1 MVSHIEFRYQYCSAF
16 LRRAAARSFV
26 SSPLK
31 ARTIVTRTPTGL
43 RQSQKWQ
50 MPVFQRRFAS
60 EEASPA
66 QEKTTGETVPT
77 EPTEAEK
84 AMKEEAAVT
93 SEAQAEQEPNVVEKS
108 IPEAADASE
117 QPSVVEQVKEKV
129 QDAASDVTDAAVG
142 LLGESARN
150 AAAGT
155 HSDPK
160 PSRILYIGNLF
171 FEIKSQDLEREFA
184 KYGEIVNARVAED
197 ARGLSRGFG
206 FVEFSTL
213 QDAEKAQK
221 ELNQKTLAGRSMAV
235 QFHVRREPRNPM
247 NSNKKAQSN
256 KPSKTLFI
264 GNMSFQMSDKD
275 LNDLFRNI
283 TNVLDV
289 RVAVDRRSGQPRG
302 FCHADFIDIPSAQ
315 AAKEI
320 LEQKAIYGRQ
330 LRVDFS
336 RSANT
341 APSRE
346 N

>member
-1 MVSHIEFRYQYCSAF
+1 MSILLRVFQTV

-31 ARTIVTRTPTGL
+31 ARTIVTKTPTGL

-77 EPTEAEK
+77 EPTNTEK

-93 SEAQAEQEPNVVEKS
+93 SEAQAELEPNVVEKS
-108 IPEAADASE
+108 IPEAADASK

-129 QDAASDVTDAAVG
+129 QDAASNVTDAAVG
-142 LLGESARN
+142 LLGNSARN

-160 PSRILYIGNLF
+160 PSKILYVGNLF

-184 KYGEIVNARVAED
+184 RYGGIVNARVAED

-206 FVEFSTL
+206 FVEFETL

-235 QFHVRREPRNPM
+235 QFHLRREPRNPM
-247 NSNKKAQSN
+247 NGNKKAQSN

-320 LEQKAIYGRQ
+320 LEKKEIYGRQ